1 MPEAVIPKVKDGE
14 KGKDGID
21 GKTPTQEELLEMIKP
36 LIPAAI
42 PGKDGNLI
50 TPEEIRDK
58 LNELKGIDRLSI
70 LSLKDLE
77 WLKSKEGMNWA
88 SAGFKVYTDS
98 SLTGDGSFGN
108 PLKVIPSA
116 TSTKVAVD
124 ASDTNPDYLNP
135 KITVSGGLTKT
146 IVNSGGN
153 EHINIDA
160 SGITPED
167 SDKVKASATD
177 TTPAYLDT
185 KLVAGTNVT
194 LTKQNK
200 LELYQSR

>member
-1 MPEAVIPKVKDGE
+1 MNEEKKAKLKKIYLDNSTPQELFEDTMEEIDSREQKIKNDVKELIEAVIPKVKDGE

-146 IVNSGGN
+146 IVN
-153 EHINIDA
+153 
-160 SGITPED
+160 
-167 SDKVKASATD
+167 
-177 TTPAYLDT
+177 
-185 KLVAGTNVT
+185 KLRSSVPII
-194 LTKQNK
+194 
-200 LELYQSR
+200 